1 VPKQPVTPAPAP
13 VEPIRGKGAPTP
25 TRREREAANRRP
37 LVPTDRKEARR
48 DSRAKLAVER
58 DKARI
63 GMANGDER
71 YLLARDK
78 GPTRRYVRDYV
89 DARTGIGE
97 AFMPVLLIFIIMQ
110 AIPSPD
116 LQFYGIF
123 AVYAFLIIVII
134 DAVLLGFAVR
144 RKVRAKFGPD
154 TPVKGLAWY
163 AAMRGIYFRRLR
175 TPKPQV
181 KRGAYP
187 E

>member
-1 VPKQPVTPAPAP
+1 MPKQPETPAPAP
-13 VEPIRGKGAPTP
+13 AEPVRGKGAPTP

-37 LVPTDRKEARR
+37 LVPTDRKLAQRE
-48 DSRAKLAVER
+48 SRAKVALER

-71 YLLARDK
+71 YLLSRDK

-97 AFMPVLLIFIIMQ
+97 LFMPVLLVFIIMQ
-110 AIPSPD
+110 AIPNAE

-123 AVYAFLIIVII
+123 VVYAFLLLVII
-134 DAVLLGFAVR
+134 DAVLLAVTVR

-154 TPVKGLAWY
+154 VSVKGLGLY
-163 AAMRGIYFRRLR
+163 AGMRGIYFRRLR

-181 KRGAYP
+181 KRGQYP
-187 E
+187 S